1 MFAILTCSWVLR
13 CLVVSDSVQPHGL
26 QPSRLLCPWN
36 FPGKNTRGGCH
47 FLLQEI
53 FLTQGLDRSSC
64 ISCIGRQI
72 PYHCTTWEA
81 HSWCS
86 SGWRQMESLI
96 ELQWWPWCIL
106 VAATGAEA
114 VVSSSGQVFV
124 LVTWKLNLEPVSSV
138 PQTLCAIEIILILLF
153 SV

>member
-1 MFAILTCSWVLR
+1 
-13 CLVVSDSVQPHGL
+13 
-26 QPSRLLCPWN
+26 
-36 FPGKNTRGGCH
+36 
-47 FLLQEI
+47 
-53 FLTQGLDRSSC
+53 
-64 ISCIGRQI
+64 
-72 PYHCTTWEA
+72 
-81 HSWCS
+81 
-86 SGWRQMESLI
+86 MESLI

-138 PQTLCAIEIILILLF
+138 PQTLWAIEIILILLF